1 MWNTK
6 NVHFSLIFIGPNVLN
21 FNTEFLFL
29 FFLFF
34 KLQRGHIYT
43 SSGSFFIE
51 PIEKYTLD
59 NQNILHKITREK
71 LPIDQ
76 MSIDKYR
83 NGKVFVDEIGLHE
96 DEDEKIENDDE
107 LNREIEGELD
117 SIETILD
124 ETATDSID
132 ASIGNCTSEDPTSK

>member
-6 NVHFSLIFIGPNVLN
+6 NVHLSFGFKCFEFWHEYFCSL
-21 FNTEFLFL
+21 
-29 FFLFF
+29 
-34 KLQRGHIYT
+34 LQRGHIYT
-43 SSGSFFIE
+43 STGSFFIE

-96 DEDEKIENDDE
+96 DEDEDEKTEDDDE
-107 LNREIEGELD
+107 EMEDELD
-117 SIETILD
+117 SNESILD
-124 ETATDSID
+124 ETTTNNGSVNVDAPIVTCISGDSK
-132 ASIGNCTSEDPTSK
+132 SK